1 MAPWRVAT
9 YNIRHGQGRDGRV
22 DLARTAAEIAA
33 LRADVV
39 GPTKNRKIK

>member
-22 DLARTAAEIAA
+22 DLARTGGDIAG
-33 LRADVV
+33 LGADVV
-39 GPTKNRKIK
+39 GLLEVDFF